1 MKTSKIKEVKRV
13 SEPYGKFNTLYHHLV
28 MENGDKIDIGKV
40 KKQEVGN
47 ELTYEI
53 TGDIGQH
60 PFTKAKSV
68 NPNWNNNNNNFKENP
83 QKQEKIDRW
92 AALGRSIEYL
102 KGAEASE
109 EELFEVAEK
118 FITWVNKSE
127 INKTVKEELDGRK
140 EMDVQDNND
149 NDLPF

>member
-1 MKTSKIKEVKRV
+1 
-13 SEPYGKFNTLYHHLV
+13 

-53 TGDIGQH
+53 IGDIGQH

-68 NPNWNNNNNNFKENP
+68 NPNWNNNNNNNNFKENTDR
-83 QKQEKIDRW
+83 QE
-92 AALGRSIEYL
+92 SIIRQSSLKTAVEYL
-102 KGAEASE
+102 KGAEASL
-109 EELFEVAEK
+109 EELFETTEK
-118 FITWVNKSE
+118 MIAFINKSE
-127 INKTVKEELDGRK
+127 INKTVKEELEGRK
-140 EMDVQDNND
+140 QMDIQDNND

>member
-28 MENGDKIDIGKV
+28 MENGDKIDIGKN
-40 KKQEVGN
+40 KKQEVGM

-53 TGDIGQH
+53 TGDVGQH

-68 NPNWNNNNNNFKENP
+68 NPNWQNNNNNFKDNLKK
-83 QKQEKIDRW
+83 QKVIERW
-92 AALGRSIEYL
+92 AGLTRSMAWFTLMNIKPESDEQIFAKAL
-102 KGAEASE
+102 
-109 EELFEVAEK
+109 EL
-118 FITWVNKSE
+118 IDWVNDEPKQTSV
-127 INKTVKEELDGRK
+127 KTHLENMQKDF
-140 EMDVQDNND
+140 

>member
-53 TGDIGQH
+53 IGDIGQH

-68 NPNWNNNNNNFKENP
+68 NPNWNNNSNNFNKDSKT
-83 QKQEKIDRW
+83 QSKIDYF
-92 AALGRSIEYL
+92 AAYQRACLYFIM
-102 KGAEASE
+102 KGHKA
-109 EELFEVAEK
+109 
-118 FITWVNKSE
+118 TD
-127 INKTVKEELDGRK
+127 EELDNQINSIISKASGQTEVIK
-140 EMDVQDNND
+140 KSAAEVLDNIQED
-149 NDLPF
+149 IDDLPF